1 LTDGIA
7 SDLFYL
13 NLSKRLTARFAKQ
26 AQGTKLCDIY
36 KSYCPLWLKIMIA
49 TIENIKVDLSKPIDI
64 SIPITNTMP
73 TQLLG
78 IENR

>member
-13 NLSKRLTARFAKQ
+13 NLSKRINKIRKAGS
-26 AQGTKLCDIY
+26 QGTKLCDI
-36 KSYCPLWLKIMIA
+36 CLNLTALVVKIMIA
-49 TIENIKVDLSKPIDI
+49 TIENIEVDLSKPIDI
-64 SIPITNTMP
+64 SIPITNTDAP
-73 TQLLG
+73 CLY